1 MDGLMD
7 FSSHR

>member
-7 FSSHR
+7 KWMDK

>member
-7 FSSHR
+7 FSSHG